1 MIEVE
6 GLAKVGEKIE
16 EEDEWSLCAKP
27 RERGGEDITEVER
40 FEGEG
45 DGDVRRKVRES
56 ATDPKLEQGTDG

>member
-16 EEDEWSLCAKP
+16 EEDEWSLCAKL

-40 FEGEG
+40 LEG
-45 DGDVRRKVRES
+45 DGDVKRKVRES
-56 ATDPKLEQGTDG
+56 ATDPKLE